1 MASHREQVGN
11 AGAPVA
17 LARRTVSIPDSA
29 ELQRGLSAG
38 LRYRLALDSFFGA
51 SHSIRPN
58 GEKHTHSYRVQAV
71 FVTERVDENGMV
83 AGFREVLNLLE
94 REAKKFANRYLNEL
108 YPFTEVQ
115 PTGENVAAVIFRELD
130 AALLEEM
137 PGGPIL
143 VSVTLWEN
151 PTVSVTVERREL
163 A

>member
-1 MASHREQVGN
+1 MAPRHEGDGDS
-11 AGAPVA
+11 GAPVS
-17 LARRTVSIPDSA
+17 LAKRQVAAPGG
-29 ELQRGLSAG
+29 EVLQRGLSAG

-71 FVTERVDENGMV
+71 FVTDRVDANGMV

-137 PGGPIL
+137 PGGPEL

-151 PTVSVTVERREL
+151 PTVSVTVERRE
-163 A
+163 AA

>member
-1 MASHREQVGN
+1 MAPRHEGN
-11 AGAPVA
+11 GDSGAPVS
-17 LARRTVSIPDSA
+17 LAKRQVAAPDG
-29 ELQRGLSAG
+29 EVLQRGLSAG

-71 FVTERVDENGMV
+71 FVTDRVDANGMV

-130 AALLEEM
+130 VALLEEM
-137 PGGPIL
+137 PGGPEL

-151 PTVSVTVERREL
+151 PTVSVTVERRE
-163 A
+163 AA